1 MTKYAMV
8 IDLNTCVGCNACM
21 AACAME
27 NQTPVWDTHKWR
39 TYVHDEEIGMGDDVH
54 RRFFPR
60 LCNHCDNP
68 PCMTVCPTGATYKKD
83 NGIVMV
89 DEDLC
94 MGCEACALAC
104 PYHARVEFRYSDVR
118 QGKEFYGS
126 DFRRHRPSV
135 DKCSFCDHR
144 VEQGLKPAC
153 VETCVGE
160 SRMFGDLDDPND
172 PIAQMVA
179 SGVARPLMPHIGTR
193 PNVYYIDDLKWR
205 G

>member
-21 AACAME
+21 VACAME
-27 NQTPVWDTHKWR
+27 NQTPVWDTKKWR
-39 TYVHDEEIGMGDDVH
+39 TYVHDEEIGVGEDVH

-68 PCMTVCPTGATYKKD
+68 PCMTVCPTGATTKKE
-83 NGIVMV
+83 NGIVVV
-89 DEDLC
+89 DEDIC
-94 MGCEACALAC
+94 MGCLACAMAC
-104 PYHARVEFRYSDVR
+104 PYHARVEVTYADVR
-118 QGKEFYGS
+118 EGKEFYGS
-126 DFRRHRPSV
+126 DYRRRNPSV

-153 VETCVGE
+153 VETCVGS
-160 SRMFGDLDDPND
+160 SRMFGNLDDPND
-172 PIAQMVA
+172 PVAQMVA